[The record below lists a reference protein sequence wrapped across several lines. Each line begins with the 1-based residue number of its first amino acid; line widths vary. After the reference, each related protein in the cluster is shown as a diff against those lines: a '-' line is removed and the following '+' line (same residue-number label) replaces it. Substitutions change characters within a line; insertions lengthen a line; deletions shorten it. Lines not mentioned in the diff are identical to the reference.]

1 MKYLD
6 NLIAE
11 LESYCIRSP
20 LTVDDDTITVD
31 DDTITVD
38 NDIITVDSEIL

>member
-1 MKYLD
+1 MNYLD
-6 NLIAE
+6 NITAE
-11 LESYCIRSP
+11 LESYCIRGP

-38 NDIITVDSEIL
+38 SEIL